1 VHYVNEP
8 NTFDLTIDNVV
19 DVTCLAGTDGSVDVT
34 FIDRVPTPSDE
45 SGAFEYT
52 VFDIANPLSPVLSV
66 H

>member
-1 VHYVNEP
+1 
-8 NTFDLTIDNVV
+8 VV

-52 VFDIANPLSPVLSV
+52 VFDIANPLSPVPVGPLT
-66 H
+66 